1 MFACRTTLEALQF
14 ALKLQHEFLQF
25 LYLEATLLNLNL
37 EIDIVFEG
45 GIDLVRGELRMT
57 FFEKV
62 YAELDVKV
70 FLLRESM
77 CC

>member
-1 MFACRTTLEALQF
+1 MLEV
-14 ALKLQHEFLQF
+14 KDEFIEF

-37 EIDIVFEG
+37 EVDIVFEG
-45 GIDLVRGELRMT
+45 GIDLVRGELRKT

-62 YAELDVKV
+62 YAELDVEV
-70 FLLRESM
+70 SLLRESM

>member
-1 MFACRTTLEALQF
+1 MLGVGD
-14 ALKLQHEFLQF
+14 EFIEF

-37 EIDIVFEG
+37 EADVVFEG
-45 GIDLVRGELRMT
+45 GIDLVRGELRKT

-62 YAELDVKV
+62 YAELDVEV